1 MKQKVIKKRIRKVG
15 LPPGSPVYIGEK
27 KIEKVK
33 ISVVD
38 YDETQFL
45 EREVKS
51 IEEILPS
58 KEKATMTW
66 IDIVGIHE
74 VEAVE
79 KIGKNFDLHPL
90 VIEDIVNTDQRIKME
105 DFGNYIF
112 VVLKMFFY
120 DEDKKWIKAEQV
132 SLILGANF
140 LISFQE
146 EKSDLFNLIRERI
159 QNGKG
164 RTRKLGADYL
174 AYSLLDA
181 IVDNYFV
188 ILEKLG
194 ERVEDLED
202 ELVTRP
208 EPKILEEIHRL
219 RREMIFLRKSIWP
232 LREIIAC
239 LVRGESSLIQKSTEI
254 YLRDVYDHT
263 IQVMDA
269 VETYR
274 DMLAGMLETYLSSI
288 SNKMNEIMKVLTII
302 ATIFIPL
309 TFLAGVYGMNFK
321 FMPELGWRWGYLL
334 LWVIMIGVAILM
346 IFYFKRKKWI

>member
-1 MKQKVIKKRIRKVG
+1 MKQKVVKKRIGKVG
-15 LPPGSPVYIGEK
+15 LPPGTPIYVGEK

-33 ISVVD
+33 ISVMN

-45 EREVKS
+45 EKEIKS
-51 IEEILPS
+51 IEEILPL
-58 KEKATMTW
+58 KEKPTVTW
-66 IDIVGIHE
+66 INIAGIHE
-74 VEAVE
+74 VDIIE
-79 KIGKNFDLHPL
+79 KIGKSFDLHPL
-90 VIEDIVNTDQRIKME
+90 IIEDIVNTDQRIKVE

-120 DEDKKWIKAEQV
+120 AENKNEIKAEQI
-132 SLILGANF
+132 SLILGSNF
-140 LISFQE
+140 VISFQE
-146 EKSDLFNLIRERI
+146 EESDIFKPIRERI
-159 QNGKG
+159 RNGKG
-164 RTRKLGADYL
+164 RARKLGADYL

-181 IVDNYFV
+181 IVDHYFV

-208 EPKILEEIHRL
+208 EPKILGEIHRL
-219 RREMIFLRKSIWP
+219 RREMIFLRKSVWP

-239 LVRGESSLIQKSTEI
+239 LERGETSLIQKSTEI

-288 SNKMNEIMKVLTII
+288 SNKMNEVMKVLTII

-309 TFLAGVYGMNFK
+309 TFIVGVYGMNFR
-321 FMPELGWRWGYLL
+321 FMPELEWRWSYLII
-334 LWVIMIGVAILM
+334 WTIMIVVAVFM
-346 IFYFKRKKWI
+346 IFYFKRKRWI

>member
-1 MKQKVIKKRIRKVG
+1 MKQKALKKRTGKVG
-15 LPPGSPVYIGEK
+15 LPPGTPIYVGEK

-33 ISVVD
+33 ISVIN

-45 EREVKS
+45 EKETRS
-51 IEEILPS
+51 PQDILPL
-58 KEKATMTW
+58 KEKPTVTW
-66 IDIVGIHE
+66 ISIAGIHE
-74 VEAVE
+74 VDTIEE
-79 KIGKNFDLHPL
+79 IGRSFGLHPL
-90 VIEDIVNTDQRIKME
+90 IVEDIVNTDQRIKME

-120 DEDKKWIKAEQV
+120 DENKNEINAEQM
-132 SLILGANF
+132 SLILGSNF
-140 LISFQE
+140 VISFLE
-146 EKSDLFNLIRERI
+146 NESDIFKPIKERI

-164 RTRKLGADYL
+164 RARKLGADYL

-194 ERVEDLED
+194 ERIEDLED
-202 ELVTRP
+202 ELVVKP

-219 RREMIFLRKSIWP
+219 RREMIFLRKSVWP

-239 LVRGESSLIQKSTEI
+239 LERGETSLIQKSTEI
-254 YLRDVYDHT
+254 YIRDVYDHT

-309 TFLAGVYGMNFK
+309 TFIAGVYGMNFK
-321 FMPELGWRWGYLL
+321 FMPELGWRWSYLII
-334 LWVIMIGVAILM
+334 WAIMIVVAVFM
-346 IFYFKRKKWI
+346 IFFFKRKKWI